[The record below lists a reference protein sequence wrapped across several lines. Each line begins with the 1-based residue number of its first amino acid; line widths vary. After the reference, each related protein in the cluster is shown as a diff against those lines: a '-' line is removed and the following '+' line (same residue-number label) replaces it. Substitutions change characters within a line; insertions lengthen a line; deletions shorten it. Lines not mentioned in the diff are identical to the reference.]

1 MIYKK
6 YLQKVKKISCSEKL
20 GIFPDGM
27 KVFNCSW
34 EIFNGGL
41 KRIIYCSCGSGS

>member
-1 MIYKK
+1 MIFKK

-20 GIFPDGM
+20 GIFPDGI
-27 KVFNCSW
+27 KVFKCSW

-41 KRIIYCSCGSGS
+41 KINIYSSCGSGS